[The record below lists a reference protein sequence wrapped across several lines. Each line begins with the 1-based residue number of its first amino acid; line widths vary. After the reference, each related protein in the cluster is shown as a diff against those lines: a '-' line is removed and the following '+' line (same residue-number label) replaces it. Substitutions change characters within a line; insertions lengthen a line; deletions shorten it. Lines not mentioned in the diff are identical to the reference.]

1 KPTDLMGRKGG
12 APSVDATYR
21 LFDVFARVN
30 GIDPSRVQW
39 TTVQPQVREP
49 LLVRGEIDFAAAW
62 VMTAV
67 PSLIGLGV
75 KRDDINVMML
85 RDHGLDLYANAVFTT
100 PAFAKQHPDAVRG
113 FVKATVQSW
122 QNAAA
127 DPDAAVAALKRTEP
141 LSDPAVELGRLKA
154 ALEFVVTPGVRKTGI
169 GHVDPARLAKHI
181 DIVTDGFGLPRKLPP
196 EMVFDSSFLPP
207 AAERQIGRG
216 PLVPCRGR
224 QSFGKWSK
232 EPVGV
237 DRCGVGARRQLVC
250 ANDRLD
256 RAFELLR
263 RDRAQPV
270 LLYVRRVS
278 EPERDIEPHL
288 LDVELHH
295 GIVRLEELE
304 RLLWRRNCVFGA
316 PVERLDDAAHRFRVL
331 VGELLRSHQRQPV
344 HIGAEIGV
352 LDHEQIVHREPKLER
367 G

>member
-1 KPTDLMGRKGG
+1 MLMRNTLAATMILTSTAFVGPAPAQAQATDVRFVLDFLLQGQQSPFVLGRERGYYAAQKVNLTAFDPGRGGADSITKVASGTHDIGFGDLSAMIEFNARNPGRELIAVLLVYDQAPLSLISLKKSGITKPTDLMGRKGG

-127 DPDAAVAALKRTEP
+127 DPDAAVAALERTEP

-196 EMVFDSSFLPP
+196 EMVFDSSFRPP
-207 AAERQIGRG
+207 AAERQIA
-216 PLVPCRGR
+216 
-224 QSFGKWSK
+224 K
-232 EPVGV
+232 
-237 DRCGVGARRQLVC
+237 
-250 ANDRLD
+250 
-256 RAFELLR
+256 
-263 RDRAQPV
+263 
-270 LLYVRRVS
+270 
-278 EPERDIEPHL
+278 
-288 LDVELHH
+288 
-295 GIVRLEELE
+295 
-304 RLLWRRNCVFGA
+304 
-316 PVERLDDAAHRFRVL
+316 
-331 VGELLRSHQRQPV
+331 
-344 HIGAEIGV
+344 
-352 LDHEQIVHREPKLER
+352 
-367 G
+367 

>member
-1 KPTDLMGRKGG
+1 MIEFNARNPGRELIAVLLVYDQAPLSLISLKKSGITKPTDLMGRKGG

-207 AAERQIGRG
+207 AAERQIA
-216 PLVPCRGR
+216 
-224 QSFGKWSK
+224 K
-232 EPVGV
+232 
-237 DRCGVGARRQLVC
+237 
-250 ANDRLD
+250 
-256 RAFELLR
+256 
-263 RDRAQPV
+263 
-270 LLYVRRVS
+270 
-278 EPERDIEPHL
+278 
-288 LDVELHH
+288 
-295 GIVRLEELE
+295 
-304 RLLWRRNCVFGA
+304 
-316 PVERLDDAAHRFRVL
+316 
-331 VGELLRSHQRQPV
+331 
-344 HIGAEIGV
+344 
-352 LDHEQIVHREPKLER
+352 
-367 G
+367 

>member
-1 KPTDLMGRKGG
+1 MLMRNTLAATMILTLTAFVGPAPAQTQATDVRFVLDFLLQGQQSPFVLGRERGYYAAQKVNLTAFDPGRGGADSITKVASGTHDIGFGDLSAMIEFNARNPGRELIAVLLVYDQAPLSLISLKKSGITKPTDLMGRKGG

-127 DPDAAVAALKRTEP
+127 DPDASVAALQRAEP
-141 LSDPAVELGRLKA
+141 LSDPAVELGRLKS

-169 GHVDPARLAKHI
+169 GHVDPARLSKHI
-181 DIVTDGFGLPRKLPP
+181 DIVTDGFQLPRKLSP

-207 AAERQIGRG
+207 AAERQI
-216 PLVPCRGR
+216 
-224 QSFGKWSK
+224 
-232 EPVGV
+232 
-237 DRCGVGARRQLVC
+237 
-250 ANDRLD
+250 AN
-256 RAFELLR
+256 
-263 RDRAQPV
+263 
-270 LLYVRRVS
+270 
-278 EPERDIEPHL
+278 
-288 LDVELHH
+288 
-295 GIVRLEELE
+295 
-304 RLLWRRNCVFGA
+304 
-316 PVERLDDAAHRFRVL
+316 
-331 VGELLRSHQRQPV
+331 
-344 HIGAEIGV
+344 
-352 LDHEQIVHREPKLER
+352 
-367 G
+367 

>member
-1 KPTDLMGRKGG
+1 MLMRNTLAATMILTSTAFVGPAPAQTQATDVRFVLDFLLQGQQSPFVLGRERGYYAAHKVNLTAFDPGRGGADSITKVASGTHDIGFGDLSAMIEFNARNPGRELIAVLLVYDQAPLSLISLKKSGITKPTDLMGRKGG

-207 AAERQIGRG
+207 AAERQIA
-216 PLVPCRGR
+216 
-224 QSFGKWSK
+224 K
-232 EPVGV
+232 
-237 DRCGVGARRQLVC
+237 
-250 ANDRLD
+250 
-256 RAFELLR
+256 
-263 RDRAQPV
+263 
-270 LLYVRRVS
+270 
-278 EPERDIEPHL
+278 
-288 LDVELHH
+288 
-295 GIVRLEELE
+295 
-304 RLLWRRNCVFGA
+304 
-316 PVERLDDAAHRFRVL
+316 
-331 VGELLRSHQRQPV
+331 
-344 HIGAEIGV
+344 
-352 LDHEQIVHREPKLER
+352 
-367 G
+367 

>member
-1 KPTDLMGRKGG
+1 MLMRNTLAATIILTSTAFVGPAPAQAQATDVRFVLDFLLQGQQSPFVLGRERGYYAAQKVNLTAFDPGRGGADSITKVASGTHDIGFGDLSAMIEFNARNPGRELIAVLLVYDQAPLSLISLKKSGITKPTDLMGRKGG

-21 LFDVFARVN
+21 LFEFVGTVK
-30 GIDPSRVQW
+30 SRRS

-100 PAFAKQHPDAVRG
+100 PAFAKQHPDPVRG

-181 DIVTDGFGLPRKLPP
+181 DIVTDGFGLPRKLPRTCQAVVA
-196 EMVFDSSFLPP
+196 MFSR
-207 AAERQIGRG
+207 AASES
-216 PLVPCRGR
+216 CRAWAMR
-224 QSFGKWSK
+224 RFYA
-232 EPVGV
+232 PF
-237 DRCGVGARRQLVC
+237 ARKKR
-250 ANDRLD
+250 
-256 RAFELLR
+256 
-263 RDRAQPV
+263 
-270 LLYVRRVS
+270 
-278 EPERDIEPHL
+278 
-288 LDVELHH
+288 
-295 GIVRLEELE
+295 
-304 RLLWRRNCVFGA
+304 
-316 PVERLDDAAHRFRVL
+316 
-331 VGELLRSHQRQPV
+331 
-344 HIGAEIGV
+344 
-352 LDHEQIVHREPKLER
+352 
-367 G
+367 